1 MRPRLVKNQGSSTI
15 INTDNYTLKC
25 LNNQLKV
32 NMQFLS
38 VVLLYLAS
46 VVVGKNILLTNDDS
60 FSSTNIRA
68 TYYKLKDAG
77 MLNK

>member
-1 MRPRLVKNQGSSTI
+1 
-15 INTDNYTLKC
+15 
-25 LNNQLKV
+25 
-32 NMQFLS
+32 MQFLS

-46 VVVGKNILLTNDDS
+46 VVVGKNILLTNDDG
-60 FSSTNIRA
+60 FYSTNIRA